1 MAPIVG
7 KDYTLNKIMPIL
19 TELIKDE
26 NAEVRLNVTQNLS
39 KVSQVAQT
47 DLLVPSFLT
56 ILTNMTKDPQWRV
69 RMAVI
74 QLVGDLALQYG
85 RDVFQKNNLEP
96 IFLAY
101 LTNSAAAVREIGIKK
116 VKEIAAEFKQ
126 EWVMTNFIPKITETY
141 NVDK

>member
-1 MAPIVG
+1 
-7 KDYTLNKIMPIL
+7 MPIL

-116 VKEIAAEFKQ
+116 VREIAAEFKQ

>member
-116 VKEIAAEFKQ
+116 VREIAAEFKQ